1 MLAVSWRSK
10 ELDYSTAAESRA
22 IVLVQREKKFLL
34 HFFFFYATC
43 LTGSVK
49 WLLIGSPFHERQL
62 ASCRLAVYQSEK
74 RERALVGLQSVLAG
88 NLLHR
93 SLPEAH

>member
-34 HFFFFYATC
+34 HFFFFLRYLSHWQCEVVAN
-43 LTGSVK
+43 
-49 WLLIGSPFHERQL
+49 WLAIS
-62 ASCRLAVYQSEK
+62 
-74 RERALVGLQSVLAG
+74 
-88 NLLHR
+88 
-93 SLPEAH
+93 